1 MKGVHACRNRIQDK
15 LTLQDA
21 FIYAYNK
28 MKTVL
33 MGGEKAV
40 FEDAETAEI
49 NMRLQTLLAK
59 EKIYLAMEAQG
70 TMTSELAHQHN
81 LIIDEVLALEKRK
94 RQITKHNI
102 EVVTRNNNITL
113 CDELLKKYDKMET
126 FDEEVF
132 NQMVEQIVVMGKNR
146 LLYKFKNGYTADIE
160 VIDYYL
166 ERDEIG
172 EVQIYA
178 STKC

>member
-1 MKGVHACRNRIQDK
+1 M
-15 LTLQDA
+15 L
-21 FIYAYNK
+21 F
-28 MKTVL
+28 
-33 MGGEKAV
+33 
-40 FEDAETAEI
+40 
-49 NMRLQTLLAK
+49 
-59 EKIYLAMEAQG
+59 
-70 TMTSELAHQHN
+70 
-81 LIIDEVLALEKRK
+81 LEKDG
-94 RQITKHNI
+94 
-102 EVVTRNNNITL
+102 ITL

>member
-1 MKGVHACRNRIQDK
+1 MPTKSNNIGGKGGARNGAGRKPKPAIDK
-15 LTLQDA
+15 LA
-21 FIYAYNK
+21 EGNG
-28 MKTVL
+28 KT
-33 MGGEKAV
+33 
-40 FEDAETAEI
+40 I
-49 NMRLQTLLAK
+49 AK

-70 TMTSELAHQHN
+70 TMTTELAHQHN

>member
-1 MKGVHACRNRIQDK
+1 MYQQILHTPEGVRDIYSSECARKQV
-15 LTLQDA
+15 LQ
-21 FIYAYNK
+21 
-28 MKTVL
+28 
-33 MGGEKAV
+33 E
-40 FEDAETAEI
+40 
-49 NMRLQTLLAK
+49 
-59 EKIYLAMEAQG
+59 
-70 TMTSELAHQHN
+70 N
-81 LIIDEVLALEKRK
+81 L
-94 RQITKHNI
+94 H
-102 EVVTRNNNITL
+102 
-113 CDELLKKYDKMET
+113 ELLKKYDKMET

>member
-1 MKGVHACRNRIQDK
+1 MEKQKDIFRRLKAYSHGFHSNATEEENKVYDAKIEQLKARI
-15 LTLQDA
+15 L
-21 FIYAYNK
+21 
-28 MKTVL
+28 
-33 MGGEKAV
+33 
-40 FEDAETAEI
+40 
-49 NMRLQTLLAK
+49 
-59 EKIYLAMEAQG
+59 
-70 TMTSELAHQHN
+70 
-81 LIIDEVLALEKRK
+81 
-94 RQITKHNI
+94 
-102 EVVTRNNNITL
+102 TL